1 MVKVVLL
8 CCELSFA
15 FGQTYNHNITINPTG
30 TFNNFSW
37 GEAMGKALAAESQ
50 AQAEAARMRAEAE
63 RQAAMI
69 QQENAR
75 LQQQAHL
82 ERLKTDPEYALRS
95 RLNEKHRALDNVLDQ
110 AIEKYKAPRERIKIV
125 NEEFVLIN
133 NDNQTSYNKAK
144 PIIERLMVLD
154 SKAKSLVD
162 NPKILPQEK
171 AEVKDYLSNE
181 LHIKRDLISKGL
193 KALEDDEQQ
202 LKKSSARRDALLE
215 MDEKYF
221 TEADKYT
228 HKIAYDNKAYEAY
241 LNILEKRA
249 ELWRKL
255 AREQEAYFY
264 AGEKYVEKFKNFSQ
278 EMRKIDKEIMKSKS
292 FVKKYEKLFGQIE
305 KRLGV

>member
-95 RLNEKHRALDNVLDQ
+95 RLNEKHRALLNVLNQD
-110 AIEKYKAPRERIKIV
+110 IEKYNALQQRIEIS

-154 SKAKSLVD
+154 NKAKSLVD

-171 AEVKDYLSNE
+171 AKVKDYLSNE
-181 LHIKRDLISKGL
+181 LHIKRDLITKEI
-193 KALEDDEQQ
+193 KALEDNKQQ
-202 LKKSSARRDALLE
+202 LNKLYARRGALLE
-215 MDEKYF
+215 MDKKYF

-228 HKIAYDNKAYEAY
+228 HKIDYDNKAYEAY

-249 ELWRKL
+249 ELERKL
-255 AREQEAYFY
+255 VREQEAYNY

-278 EMRKIDKEIMKSKS
+278 ESRKIDKEIMKSKS